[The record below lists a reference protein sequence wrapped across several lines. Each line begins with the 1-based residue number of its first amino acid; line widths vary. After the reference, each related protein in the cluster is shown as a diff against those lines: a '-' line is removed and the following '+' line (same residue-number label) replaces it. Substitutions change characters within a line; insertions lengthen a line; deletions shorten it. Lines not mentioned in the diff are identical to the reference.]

1 MKKKVQIHG
10 HRGARGLYPENTIVA
25 FIEAIKLG
33 VDAIE
38 LDVVISKD
46 EQVVVSHEEWMN
58 EEFCLTPETNDIA
71 PNSKEEYNLYDMN
84 YAEIKLYDCGSK
96 PNKHFPQQ
104 KNSKAYK
111 PLLTEVIEI
120 VETFIKSNKLKPI
133 IYNIEIKSEIV
144 NEPVFQPAPAKI
156 VELVLT
162 ALKEFNIDNHRLL
175 IQSFDVRVLQELKK
189 LNTAIPL
196 GLLIEN
202 SSDYKSHLIHLGFK
216 PEYYNPE
223 YVLVTS
229 EMISYMHQQNI
240 NVIPWTVNE
249 LTEIESLIKLG
260 VDGIITDY
268 PNLILTQN

>member
-1 MKKKVQIHG
+1 M
-10 HRGARGLYPENTIVA
+10 YPENTIVA

-58 EEFCLTPETNDIA
+58 DEFCLTPAGKEIA
-71 PNSKEEYNLYDMN
+71 PNSKEEYNLYEMD
-84 YAEIKLYDCGSK
+84 YSEIKFYDCGSK

-111 PLLTEVIEI
+111 PLLTEVIET

-133 IYNIEIKSEIV
+133 IYNVEIKSEIV
-144 NEPVFQPAPAKI
+144 NEPLFQPAPKKI
-156 VELVLT
+156 VELVLKT
-162 ALKEFNIDNHRLL
+162 LNGFNIDKNRLL
-175 IQSFDVRVLQELKK
+175 IQSFDMRVLRELKK
-189 LNTAIPL
+189 QNTDIPL

-202 SSDYKSHLIHLGFK
+202 SSDYKSHLIQLGFK

-240 NVIPWTVNE
+240 DVIPWTVNE
-249 LTEIESLIKLG
+249 LTEIKSLIKLG

-268 PNLILTQN
+268 PNLILP